1 MPYCLSLE
9 KGLEIAK
16 IVGKDDT
23 IYVKEC
29 SYNSKPD
36 IDTTMDN
43 KVKILESFLRRDSKI
58 LKKDINE
65 MVDAYKKGIKDF
77 VETRVLEG
85 LKPSSLHLNKL
96 YDKALEYV
104 DDSLKRYMNFNDSTF
119 IYPVLSKEKST
130 RIFCSGSSGSGK
142 SYYIAQLIKRN
153 FPAGQLVYLFSPIE
167 EDVSFVGLNIFQIHL
182 ETFEE
187 IFGNAFQIEMLD
199 DGKNP
204 SIVIM
209 DDIESIANS
218 KVRKMYLDVRDQLL
232 ERGRSHSGGYGIT
245 TITVSHNPMGGNI
258 TKSSIRE
265 SDSFILFPSSNQRDS
280 RVLLERYSGISKDNI
295 QEILKLPTRGVYI
308 KKTVPSFYVAE
319 HNIALL

>member
-218 KVRKMYLDVRDQLL
+218 KVK
-232 ERGRSHSGGYGIT
+232 
-245 TITVSHNPMGGNI
+245 N
-258 TKSSIRE
+258 
-265 SDSFILFPSSNQRDS
+265 
-280 RVLLERYSGISKDNI
+280 
-295 QEILKLPTRGVYI
+295 
-308 KKTVPSFYVAE
+308 
-319 HNIALL
+319 